1 MRLALLS
8 LALLGQLSCT
18 SSMTTHASAPG
29 RGITKSAF
37 GTLADGT
44 PVDLFTLRNSSGIE
58 ARVMTYGGI
67 IVSLRTPDRSGTL
80 GDVVLG
86 FDSLASY
93 VHDSPY
99 FGAIVGRYAN
109 RIAKGRFTLDGRTYQ
124 LPVNNPPNSLLGGV
138 WGFDMVV
145 WDAAPFDRADGVGVV
160 LSHVSP
166 DGDQGY
172 PGTLQLSA
180 TFTLTESDELRVDY
194 RATTDKPTIA
204 NITNHSYFNL
214 AGPASGRSATELV
227 VTMPADSY
235 TPVDKT
241 LIPTGEFR
249 SVAGTPFDFRSPRRV
264 ADRVRDG
271 RDEQLRIGR
280 GYDHNWV
287 VTRAPTAD
295 VHRMA
300 LVEDP
305 VSGRVMEILSNQP
318 GVQFYTGNF
327 LDGTAVGKGGTIY
340 RQGDGLCFEPQVFP
354 DTPNKPEFGS
364 ARVEPGKPYE
374 NRIVYRFSVRR

>member
-1 MRLALLS
+1 MKARVLAWGAILQ
-8 LALLGQLSCT
+8 QLVV
-18 SSMTTHASAPG
+18 PG
-29 RGITKSAF
+29 RKGPT
-37 GTLADGT
+37 
-44 PVDLFTLRNSSGIE
+44 
-58 ARVMTYGGI
+58 
-67 IVSLRTPDRSGTL
+67 
-80 GDVVLG
+80 DVVLG
-86 FDSLASY
+86 YDGMEGYLKA
-93 VHDSPY
+93 PNY
-99 FGAIVGRYAN
+99 FGATVGRYAN
-109 RIAKGRFTLDGRTYQ
+109 RIAKGRFTLDGKAYQ
-124 LPVNNPPNSLLGGV
+124 LAVNDGPNALHGGLK
-138 WGFDMVV
+138 GFDKQLWTIAKVTSG
-145 WDAAPFDRADGVGVV
+145 ADSASVTFTRT
-160 LSHVSP
+160 SP
-166 DGDQGY
+166 DGEEGY

-180 TFTLTESDELRVDY
+180 TFTLTESNELQVDY

>member
-1 MRLALLS
+1 MKWTTLLPLALLF
-8 LALLGQLSCT
+8 AGT
-18 SSMTTHASAPG
+18 EAYAADAHKET
-29 RGITKSAF
+29 F
-37 GTLADGT
+37 GKLVDGT
-44 PVDLFTLRNSSGIE
+44 PVEAVTLSNGHGMS
-58 ARVMTYGGI
+58 ARVLAWGAILQQLVVPG
-67 IVSLRTPDRSGTL
+67 RDAPA
-80 GDVVLG
+80 DVVLG
-86 FDSLASY
+86 YDGMDGYLEA
-93 VHDSPY
+93 PNY
-99 FGAIVGRYAN
+99 FGATVGRYAN
-109 RIAKGRFTLDGRTYQ
+109 RIAKGRFTLDGKTYQ
-124 LPVNNPPNSLLGGV
+124 LAVNDGPNALHGGLK
-138 WGFDMVV
+138 GFDKQLWTIAKVTSG
-145 WDAAPFDRADGVGVV
+145 ADSASVTFTRI
-160 LSHVSP
+160 SP
-166 DGDQGY
+166 DGEEGY

-180 TFTLTESDELRVDY
+180 TFTLTEGNELQVDY

-204 NITNHSYFNL
+204 NVTNHSYFNL
-214 AGPASGRSATELV
+214 AGSASGRSATELV
-227 VTMPADSY
+227 VTMPAASY
-235 TPVDKT
+235 TPVDTT

-249 SVAGTPFDFRSPRRV
+249 SVAGTPFDFRQPRRV

-287 VTRAPTAD
+287 VTRAPTSD

-305 VSGRVMEILSNQP
+305 ASGRTMEILSNQP

-340 RQGDGLCFEPQVFP
+340 RQGDALCFEPQVFP

-374 NRIVYRFSVRR
+374 NRIVYRFSVRSRP

>member
-1 MRLALLS
+1 MKWTTLLPLALA
-8 LALLGQLSCT
+8 LAGAEA
-18 SSMTTHASAPG
+18 HAADAN
-29 RGITKSAF
+29 RETF
-37 GTLADGT
+37 GKLADGT
-44 PVDLFTLRNSSGIE
+44 PVEAVTLSNGHGMK
-58 ARVMTYGGI
+58 ARVLAWGAILQQLVVPGRKGPT
-67 IVSLRTPDRSGTL
+67 
-80 GDVVLG
+80 DVVLG
-86 FDSLASY
+86 YDGMEGYLKA
-93 VHDSPY
+93 PNY
-99 FGAIVGRYAN
+99 FGATVGRYAN
-109 RIAKGRFTLDGRTYQ
+109 RIAKGRFTLDGKAYQ
-124 LPVNNPPNSLLGGV
+124 LAVNDGPNALHGGLK
-138 WGFDMVV
+138 GFDKQLWTIAKVTSG
-145 WDAAPFDRADGVGVV
+145 ADSASVTFTRT
-160 LSHVSP
+160 SP
-166 DGDQGY
+166 DGEEGY

-180 TFTLTESDELRVDY
+180 TFTLTESNELQVDY

>member
-1 MRLALLS
+1 MKWTTLLPLALV
-8 LALLGQLSCT
+8 LAGAEA
-18 SSMTTHASAPG
+18 HAADANKE
-29 RGITKSAF
+29 TF
-37 GTLADGT
+37 GKLADGT
-44 PVDLFTLRNSSGIE
+44 PVEAVTLSNGHGMK
-58 ARVMTYGGI
+58 ARVLAWGAILQQLVVPG
-67 IVSLRTPDRSGTL
+67 RKGPA
-80 GDVVLG
+80 DVVLG
-86 FDSLASY
+86 YDGMEGYLKA
-93 VHDSPY
+93 PNY
-99 FGAIVGRYAN
+99 FGATVGRYAN
-109 RIAKGRFTLDGRTYQ
+109 RIAKGRFTLDGKAYK
-124 LPVNNPPNSLLGGV
+124 LAVNDGPNALHGGLK
-138 WGFDMVV
+138 GFDKQLWTVAKV
-145 WDAAPFDRADGVGVV
+145 TSGADSASVTFTRT
-160 LSHVSP
+160 SP
-166 DGDQGY
+166 DGEEGY

-180 TFTLTESDELRVDY
+180 TFTLTESNELRVDY

-235 TPVDKT
+235 TPVDTT

-374 NRIVYRFSVRR
+374 NRIVYRFSVRRAAR